1 MPPFEIKGG
10 IWLMAGILLKERNMA
25 DWAIAKLDADAAPNE
40 GRPLAD
46 GVAPEIDVAPNCVAN
61 GGVFG

>member
-1 MPPFEIKGG
+1 
-10 IWLMAGILLKERNMA
+10 MAGILLKERNMA